1 LTVWKKQASVT
12 YKNYSIKQEIKME
25 RSLVLIK
32 PDAMEREL
40 AGAII
45 GRIQGEGLK
54 LTALRMLHMDRPLA
68 ERHYAVHKGK
78 AFFNDLVE
86 YIISTP
92 IVAAV
97 FEGEGAVERIRKLM
111 GATDPAKAAA
121 GTIRKDYGLDLMRN
135 ATHASD
141 SPENAEK
148 EIAIFF
154 RKNEIFD

>member
-1 LTVWKKQASVT
+1 
-12 YKNYSIKQEIKME
+12 ME